1 MRVGTPLRSLFI
13 VLGALVVFAT
23 IATLTHQRPGP
34 VADRAA
40 APTAAIATSP
50 AQAVVPAPAADT
62 RPPSAHVPTASK
74 PTAPAVQ
81 RLPGTAGMR
90 AYIDP
95 ETGTFGAPSPE
106 VLRAEAANRDL
117 GAAEETAQ
125 VVVLPNGVE
134 MLVGGPPDYVV
145 AQRDA
150 NGKLVIRTVTDPK
163 QARASGAVPATQ
175 PVER

>member
-1 MRVGTPLRSLFI
+1 LLI

-23 IATLTHQRPGP
+23 VATLMRQRPAPAAGQAAAPIAAIVTVPAP
-34 VADRAA
+34 VA
-40 APTAAIATSP
+40 APTAAADPHQP
-50 AQAVVPAPAADT
+50 AARVPATPK
-62 RPPSAHVPTASK
+62 SI
-74 PTAPAVQ
+74 APAV
-81 RLPGTAGMR
+81 RPGDAGLR

-106 VLRAEAANRDL
+106 VLRAEAADRSL
-117 GAAEETAQ
+117 QAVEETAQ

-150 NGKLVIRTVTDPK
+150 NGKLVIRTVTDPR

>member
-1 MRVGTPLRSLFI
+1 MRVGTPIRSLLI
-13 VLGALVVFAT
+13 VLGALVVFAA

-34 VADRAA
+34 VAGRAT
-40 APTAAIATSP
+40 APATAIITVPAQTVVHATAAG
-50 AQAVVPAPAADT
+50 T
-62 RPPSAHVPTASK
+62 RQPSAHVPAASR
-74 PTAPAVQ
+74 PAAPAVQ

-106 VLRAEAANRDL
+106 VLRAEAANRNL
-117 GAAEETAQ
+117 QAVEETAQ
-125 VVVLPNGVE
+125 VVKLANGAE
-134 MLVGGPPDYVV
+134 MLIGGPPDYVV

-150 NGKLVIRTVTDPK
+150 NGKLVIRTVTDPR
-163 QARASGAVPATQ
+163 QARASGAVPATR

>member
-1 MRVGTPLRSLFI
+1 MRVGTPLRSLLI

-23 IATLTHQRPGP
+23 IATLTHQRATP
-34 VADRAA
+34 VKSRATAPAA
-40 APTAAIATSP
+40 AIVAVP
-50 AQAVVPAPAADT
+50 AQAVVPAIAAAT
-62 RPPSAHVPTASK
+62 RQPSAHVPAAAKS
-74 PTAPAVQ
+74 TAPVVQ
-81 RLPGTAGMR
+81 RQPGTAGMR

-117 GAAEETAQ
+117 QAVEETAH
-125 VVVLPNGVE
+125 VVKLANGAE
-134 MLVGGPPDYVV
+134 MLIGGPPDYVV

-150 NGKLVIRTVTDPK
+150 NGKLVIRTVTDPR
-163 QARASGAVPATQ
+163 QARAGGAVPATQ

>member
-1 MRVGTPLRSLFI
+1 MRAGTPLRSWLI

-23 IATLTHQRPGP
+23 LASLTHQRPGP
-34 VADRAA
+34 GTDRST
-40 APTAAIATSP
+40 APTAVAVTVP
-50 AQAVVPAPAADT
+50 AQVAVHATAADT
-62 RPPSAHVPTASK
+62 RQPAAHVSAAPK

-81 RLPGTAGMR
+81 RLPGTAGLR

-106 VLRAEAANRDL
+106 VLRAEAANRNL
-117 GAAEETAQ
+117 QAVEETAQ
-125 VVVLPNGVE
+125 VVVLPSGAE

-150 NGKLVIRTVTDPK
+150 NGKLVIRTVTDPR

>member
-1 MRVGTPLRSLFI
+1 MRVGTPLRSLLI

-23 IATLTHQRPGP
+23 IATLMHQRPEP

-40 APTAAIATSP
+40 APAAAIVAVP
-50 AQAVVPAPAADT
+50 AQAAAHATAPAAHQ
-62 RPPSAHVPTASK
+62 PSAHVPAAPKSS
-74 PTAPAVQ
+74 APAVQ

-106 VLRAEAANRDL
+106 VLRAEAANRDP
-117 GAAEETAQ
+117 GAAEEPAQ

-150 NGKLVIRTVTDPK
+150 NGKIAIRTVTDPR